1 MGDFTITTEQ
11 QLIKLLLSKEFF
23 DDNKTRVMRSMF
35 PSELAD
41 LYDTIVLAHTKYERN
56 ITVMEVRELFRVHN
70 PTATRAKREL
80 IAEILN
86 DIQSYAPMGADVAGD
101 VLEKLWQQEIG
112 RRIADLG
119 LSMMEGNPDKIHE
132 IKDLIERS
140 EEGFVSDD
148 DWVPV
153 TTSVREIVRTLDTAD
168 CWNFNIASLAKAVRG
183 GRAGE
188 FMIAFARPEV
198 GKTAFYTS
206 LVAGPGGFCAQG
218 ATVHIVTNEEPTVN
232 TMERMQSCYTGLSD
246 NELRA
251 QEDEAEEKF
260 NEISTNLRMFDSANI
275 KGSISIEMLG
285 RHCARHKPDIVI
297 VDQLDKLE
305 VSGTFARTDEKLR
318 QVYLKF
324 REICKNH
331 QVFGIGISQASADAD
346 NRTNVTYSMM
356 ENSKTGKAA
365 EADLIIGIG
374 KRDITDQNDTRRYLS
389 ISKNKLTGFH
399 GIIVSNLDTTVHRY
413 TA

>member
-232 TMERMQSCYTGLSD
+232 TMERMQYCYTCLSD

-251 QEDEAEEKF
+251 Q
-260 NEISTNLRMFDSANI
+260 
-275 KGSISIEMLG
+275 
-285 RHCARHKPDIVI
+285 
-297 VDQLDKLE
+297 
-305 VSGTFARTDEKLR
+305 
-318 QVYLKF
+318 
-324 REICKNH
+324 
-331 QVFGIGISQASADAD
+331 
-346 NRTNVTYSMM
+346 
-356 ENSKTGKAA
+356 
-365 EADLIIGIG
+365 
-374 KRDITDQNDTRRYLS
+374 
-389 ISKNKLTGFH
+389 
-399 GIIVSNLDTTVHRY
+399 
-413 TA
+413 